1 MNLNNLK
8 RTLRVFTIGLL
19 LLGTICNSGSIAA
32 SELNEFQMTVKLEN
46 ATLKELFNIIEEKFD
61 YSFLIRNNDIDLNER
76 ISVNAK
82 DKSVE
87 EILTNVLKKQKAE
100 FTVNDNRII
109 VYKSNLKKEASS
121 KSSVEKQVVQQ
132 SVKIS
137 GTVIDE
143 VTGEPVIG
151 ANVLVKGTA
160 IGTITDYDG
169 KFSFDAPGGSTL
181 VISYIGYINV
191 EVAAS
196 ASPMTIRIK
205 EDTHALEEVVVV
217 GYGVQKR
224 ESLTGAMQVVSGREL
239 NDVSSASVSNM
250 LQAKAPGVHVQSSG
264 GKAGEEASIVIRGK
278 STINGSTAPLW
289 VIDGVIVGSSAGQLN
304 SNDIESISV
313 LKDAASTAI
322 YGSSGANGVVLVT
335 TKKAKPGEARI
346 DVSANW
352 TASKM
357 HLGNMEMM
365 SGAELYEFYQSY
377 TNQGAINF
385 AQYTPELANRNYNW
399 WKEGSQTGWTQD
411 YNISIS
417 GGTEKL
423 KSFVSVGLFDQE
435 GTVKGDEY
443 TRYTFRYNMDYQAKP
458 WLTIRPKVSGARSD
472 RDDKMGGSVHNTT
485 WNINGTG
492 AALAAM
498 YTNLPW
504 DSPYDE
510 NGDLLQVYRPTT
522 WIASDKYNYLFDQQ
536 WNYIRETKY
545 EATANMDFD
554 IRFTDWLTFASVN
567 SYNLNTLKRKV
578 YKDPQSSE
586 GLSTKGSLQD
596 RNITKTR
603 LYTNQVLRFN
613 KDFDKHSVNG
623 VLGYEWID
631 EIYEDF
637 TQTGTG
643 FVSGFEIAE
652 VTTSAQSVKG
662 IKKEIAKQSYFMN
675 ANYAYNHRYLLGFSF
690 RRDGSSNFGSDSK
703 YGNFFSISGG
713 WNIHQEEFFEAD
725 WAQQLKVRASYG
737 SVGRSPDEEYPQYG
751 LYKVINTNKYNGNPG
766 ALINQLENPDLTWE
780 KTYTAGVGV
789 DAILFNRL
797 NVNLDFYHKRTTD
810 LLYEVPQPGVIGV
823 SKYWQNVGEV
833 KNIGFEALVSYDI
846 LRNKDF
852 NWSISANIATNK
864 NEITELFD
872 DDKPI
877 LVSNGGAGVQGALD
891 KRMMVGHNID
901 TWYGAEWAGVDTET
915 GAALWYYTTDDGL
928 RETTTDYSKAKTTE
942 SMVALGKMSP
952 DFYGGFATNFSWKNL
967 SLMANFGYS
976 VGGKIFS
983 YSRTVQDSDGAY
995 PTYNQMKLQK
1005 GWSRWEKPGDKATH
1019 PVPIYGNKTNS
1030 QAPSS
1035 RQLEDASFLRLR
1047 NLTIGYTL
1055 PWKLPQIS
1063 SVKLTLSGENLFLIS
1078 DFSGTDPELPGYD
1091 QSGKAGVFV
1100 NSYIA
1105 PRRFSFGLNIT
1116 L

>member
-1 MNLNNLK
+1 MNLTYLK
-8 RTLRVFTIGLL
+8 KAIRVTVAVFLL
-19 LLGTICNSGSIAA
+19 FGTTFNSGTLSAT
-32 SELNEFQMTVKLEN
+32 ELQTFQMSVQLEN
-46 ATLKELFNIIEEKFD
+46 GTLKELFDLIEEKFD
-61 YSFLIRNNDIDLNER
+61 YTFLIRNNDIDLDER
-76 ISVNAK
+76 ITMRVT
-82 DKSVE
+82 DKPVE
-87 EILTNVLKKQKAE
+87 EILTNALKKQEAE
-100 FTVNDNRII
+100 FTVNNNRIV
-109 VYKSNLKKEASS
+109 VYKTNSKKATNAINTETKASQQTSN
-121 KSSVEKQVVQQ
+121 
-132 SVKIS
+132 IS
-137 GTVIDE
+137 GTIIDE
-143 VTGEPVIG
+143 MTGEPVIG
-151 ANVLVKGTA
+151 ANVLIKGTA

-169 KFSFDAPGGSTL
+169 KFSFEAQVGATL
-181 VISYIGYINV
+181 VISYIGYVNV
-191 EVAAS
+191 EVTAS
-196 ASPMTIRIK
+196 SSPMTIRIK

-224 ESLTGAMQVVSGREL
+224 ESLTGAMQVVSGEQL

-264 GKAGEEASIVIRGK
+264 GKAGEDANIVIRGK
-278 STINGSTAPLW
+278 STINGSTDPLW
-289 VIDGVIVGSSAGQLN
+289 VIDGVIVGNSSGQLN
-304 SNDIESISV
+304 PNDIESISV

-365 SGAELYEFYQSY
+365 NGSELYNYYQSY
-377 TNQGAINF
+377 TNQEAINF
-385 AQYTPELANRNYNW
+385 SQYSPELANRNYDW
-399 WKEGSQTGWTQD
+399 WKQGSQTGWTQD

-417 GGTEKL
+417 GGTEKM

-472 RDDKMGGSVHNTT
+472 RDDKMGGSL
-485 WNINGTG
+485 G
-492 AALAAM
+492 AM

-510 NGDLLQVYRPTT
+510 NGDLIQANKPTS
-522 WIASDKYNYLFDQQ
+522 WVAEDKSNYLYDQQ
-536 WNYIRETKY
+536 WNYTKETKY
-545 EATANMDFD
+545 EATVNMDFD

-567 SYNLNTLKRKV
+567 AYNLQNEKRKV

-586 GLSTKGSLQD
+586 GVSTDGSIED
-596 RNITKTR
+596 RNITRTR

-613 KDFDKHSVNG
+613 KDFEKHSING

-631 EIYEDF
+631 IKYEDF

-643 FVSGFEIAE
+643 FVSGFEIAS
-652 VTTSAQSVKG
+652 VTTNPQNVLGTKT
-662 IKKEIAKQSYFMN
+662 EIAKQSYFMN
-675 ANYAYNHRYLLGFSF
+675 ANYAYDHKYLFGFSF
-690 RRDGSSNFGSDSK
+690 RRDGSSNFGTDSK
-703 YGNFFSISGG
+703 YGNFFSVSGG

-725 WAQQLKVRASYG
+725 WAQQLKIRASYG
-737 SVGRSPDEEYPQYG
+737 SVGRSPDQYYPQYG
-751 LYKVINTNKYNGNPG
+751 LYRVLSANKYNGNPG
-766 ALINQLENPDLTWE
+766 ALIYQLANPDLTWE
-780 KTYTAGVGV
+780 KTYTAGVGI
-789 DAILFNRL
+789 DAVLFDRL
-797 NVNLDFYHKRTTD
+797 TVNFDLYHKKTTD
-810 LLYEVPQPGVIGV
+810 LLYEVPQPGVVGV
-823 SKYWQNVGEV
+823 SKYWQNVGGV
-833 KNIGFEALVSYDI
+833 KNRGLEVLVGYDI
-846 LRNKDF
+846 IKQKDF
-852 NWSISANIATNK
+852 FWSVSANLAHNK

-872 DDKPI
+872 GDKPI
-877 LVSNGGAGVQGALD
+877 LVSNGGASILGALD
-891 KRMMVGHNID
+891 KRMMVGYDID

-915 GAALWYYTTDDGL
+915 GAAMWYYTTANGT
-928 RETTTDYSKAKTTE
+928 RETTTDYSLAKTTE
-942 SMVALGKMSP
+942 SMVTLGKMSP
-952 DFYGGFATNFSWKNL
+952 DFYGGFSTSFSWKDL

-995 PTYNQMKLQK
+995 PTYNQMKLQS
-1005 GWSRWEKPGDKATH
+1005 GWKRWEKPGDIATH
-1019 PVPIYGNKTNS
+1019 PVPIYGNKSNS
-1030 QAPSS
+1030 HSPSS
-1035 RQLEDASFLRLR
+1035 RQLENAGFLRLR
-1047 NLTIGYTL
+1047 NLTVGYTL
-1055 PWKLPQIS
+1055 PWKLPQIN
-1063 SVKLTLSGENLFLIS
+1063 SVKLTLTGENLFLIS
-1078 DFSGTDPELPGYD
+1078 DFSGSDPELPGYD

>member
-1 MNLNNLK
+1 MNFNYLK
-8 RTLRVFTIGLL
+8 KTIRLVVAGLL
-19 LLGTICNSGSIAA
+19 LFITTLNSGTISA
-32 SELNEFQMTVKLEN
+32 SELQAFQMSVHLEN
-46 ATLKELFNIIEEKFD
+46 ATLKELFDIIEEKFE
-61 YSFLIRNNDIDLNER
+61 YSFLIRNNDIDLEER
-76 ISVNAK
+76 ITMKVS

-87 EILTNVLKKQKAE
+87 EILTNALKKQDAE
-100 FTVNDNRII
+100 FTVNDNRIV
-109 VYKSNLKKEASS
+109 VYKTHSKKAANPAPTEVRAS
-121 KSSVEKQVVQQ
+121 QQ
-132 SVKIS
+132 TSKIS

-169 KFSFDAPGGSTL
+169 NFSFEAPAGSTL
-181 VISYIGYINV
+181 VISYIGYLNV
-191 EVAAS
+191 EVTAS
-196 ASPMTIRIK
+196 SSPMNIRIK

-224 ESLTGAMQVVSGREL
+224 ESLTGAMQVVSGDQL

-264 GKAGEEASIVIRGK
+264 GKSGEDANIVIRGK

-289 VIDGVIVGSSAGQLN
+289 VIDGVIVGNSSGQLN

-335 TKKAKPGEARI
+335 TKKAKTSEARI

-352 TASKM
+352 TAANM

-365 SGAELYEFYQSY
+365 NGAELYEFYQSY
-377 TNQGAINF
+377 SNQEAINF
-385 AQYTPELANRNYNW
+385 TQYTPELANRNYDW

-417 GGTEKL
+417 GGTEKM

-435 GTVKGDEY
+435 GTVKGDEF

-472 RDDKMGGSVHNTT
+472 REDKMGGSINSKTD
-485 WNINGTG
+485 NINGSG
-492 AALAAM
+492 DALAAM

-510 NGDLLQVYRPTT
+510 NGKLLQAYKPKT
-522 WIASDKYNYLFDQQ
+522 WIASDKSNYLFDQQ
-536 WNYIRETKY
+536 WNFIKETRY

-567 SYNLNTLKRKV
+567 SYNLRTLKRKV
-578 YKDPQSSE
+578 YKDPKSS
-586 GLSTKGSLQD
+586 GGQSTKGSLQD
-596 RNITKTR
+596 KNFTRSR

-613 KDFDKHSVNG
+613 KDFDKHSING

-631 EIYEDF
+631 EIFEDF

-652 VTTSAQSVKG
+652 VTTTPQSVKG

-690 RRDGSSNFGSDSK
+690 RRDGSSNFGADVK

-751 LYKVINTNKYNGNPG
+751 LYKVISTNKYNGNPG
-766 ALINQLENPDLTWE
+766 ALINQLENTDLTWE
-780 KTYTAGVGV
+780 KTFTTGVGV

-797 NVNLDFYHKRTTD
+797 TVNLDFYHKKTTD

-833 KNIGFEALVSYDI
+833 KNIGFEALLTYDI
-846 LRNKDF
+846 LRNNKDF
-852 NWSISANIATNK
+852 DWNISANIATNK
-864 NEITELFD
+864 NEITKLFD
-872 DDKPI
+872 GDKPI
-877 LVSNGGAGVQGALD
+877 LISNGGAYILGVLD
-891 KRMMVGHNID
+891 KRMMVGHDID

-915 GAALWYYTTDDGL
+915 GAPLWYYTTSNGT
-928 RETTTDYSKAKTTE
+928 RETTSNYSLAKTSE
-942 SMVALGKMSP
+942 SMVPLGKMSP
-952 DFYGGFATNFSWKNL
+952 DFYGGFSTNFSWKNL

-983 YSRTVQDSDGAY
+983 YARTVQDSDGAY
-995 PTYNQMKLQK
+995 PTYNQMKLQD
-1005 GWSRWEKPGDKATH
+1005 GWSRWKKPGDKATH
-1019 PVPIYGNKTNS
+1019 PVAVYGNKSNS
-1030 QAPSS
+1030 HSVSS

-1055 PWKLPQIS
+1055 PWQLPQIS

-1078 DFSGTDPELPGYD
+1078 DFSGSDPELPGYD
-1091 QSGKAGVFV
+1091 VNGRNGVFT
-1100 NSYIA
+1100 NAYIA
-1105 PRRFSFGLNIT
+1105 PRKFSFGLNIT